1 MTSAEI
7 KAHAAYLTETQQ
19 KIRRV
24 GLDAD
29 LYARV
34 REEVESSDEYRR
46 APESVRVEVLSAL
59 EARRIN
65 IAKLGSAI

>member
-1 MTSAEI
+1 MTTAEI
-7 KAHAAYLTETQQ
+7 KAHAAYLTATQQ

-24 GLDAD
+24 GLNAD

-34 REEVESSDEYRR
+34 REEVESSDEYRD
-46 APESVRVEVLSAL
+46 APESVRTEILSAL